1 MYCLWV
7 RLLLSPLKN
16 LTLANCLLGAAN
28 ILDNSLIKLGVY
40 LVVLVSDGA
49 GSWSLVITV
58 LGML

>member
-16 LTLANCLLGAAN
+16 LTLTNCLLGATN

-40 LVVLVSDGA
+40 LVVLGSDGA